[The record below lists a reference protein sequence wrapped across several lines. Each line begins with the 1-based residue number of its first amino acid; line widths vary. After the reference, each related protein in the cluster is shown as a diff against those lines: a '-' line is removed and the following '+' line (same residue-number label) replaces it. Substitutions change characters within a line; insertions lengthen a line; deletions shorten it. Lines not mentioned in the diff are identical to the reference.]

1 MLNEPV
7 KSQGKNHQI
16 ETPNNLNAKAT
27 STDITHKE
35 WVGGQE
41 TGSTRRRESSVAR
54 CHSHLYLRAET

>member
-41 TGSTRRRESSVAR
+41 YKQENQLGYCTAPVR
-54 CHSHLYLRAET
+54 